1 MFRRLNRSKQ
11 NNDIGPTDES
21 MSEEVRAEDNAS
33 AMGNEAL
40 IAENLITCLSNEEN
54 SRSLSERIEN
64 FDQIPGDDLVPSPGA
79 NDNLTVETLKNVS
92 RKKANSMKK
101 MDLRRRSKS
110 RRNRIKIS
118 QVLRNLLTLSG
129 KRIPGQPQTVS
140 GEPNTE

>member
-1 MFRRLNRSKQ
+1 
-11 NNDIGPTDES
+11 

-79 NDNLTVETLKNVS
+79 DDNLTVETLKIVS

-101 MDLRRRSKS
+101 MDLRRRPKS

-129 KRIPGQPQTVS
+129 KRILPMLMRI
-140 GEPNTE
+140 